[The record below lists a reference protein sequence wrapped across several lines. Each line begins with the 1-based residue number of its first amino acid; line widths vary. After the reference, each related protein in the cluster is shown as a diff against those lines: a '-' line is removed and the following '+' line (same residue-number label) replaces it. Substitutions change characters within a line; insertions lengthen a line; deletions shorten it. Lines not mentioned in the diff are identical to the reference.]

1 MNKHL
6 SGWERHAI
14 DLTGPQSHVLVME
27 PGVGS
32 VTIGPASPGRKVDL
46 AVAADDRIDW
56 HVFDPFRTGSDYP
69 WPRFIHYTGGDAGL
83 FDWTRGRS
91 IEEATWVPMLA
102 GDRTIDARDSRI
114 RTLRLCLTEPGGRLH
129 LILPDRS
136 ASPHF
141 TLKLEGDLSRLS
153 CEGVAP
159 KYLTLA
165 PTTRRHDADRP
176 VELPAL
182 GVLEQVERLTLWNDP
197 LVQLVSLRGLARFA
211 QLRSLT
217 LRGDIADLD
226 RLADHPQL
234 THLELRDMP
243 DLRGLPPLATWP
255 DLDGFVAIDIDEDVG
270 KRLRRE
276 LNARAR
282 QRPFINHARVAK
294 LRKPEWWAHE
304 YGRPFA
310 AWPPRR
316 AKIAHAAFDT
326 AQAAIAAATSLA
338 DVEAA
343 ITDFAKRFNAMDGIE
358 TTEREALSDA
368 VWQLGRADAAM
379 ALGVDDALALQWF
392 DAAREY

>member
-1 MNKHL
+1 MNKRP

-32 VTIGPASPGRKVDL
+32 LTIGPASPGRKVDL

-69 WPRFIHYTGGDAGL
+69 WPRWITYAGSDAGL
-83 FDWTRGRS
+83 FDWARGRS
-91 IEEATWVPMLA
+91 IEVATWTPLLLE
-102 GDRTIDARDSRI
+102 DRTIDARDSRLN
-114 RTLRLCLTEPGGRLH
+114 TLRLSLTEPGGRLH
-129 LILPDRS
+129 LILPERA

-141 TLKLEGDLSRLS
+141 TLKLEGDLSRFS

-165 PTTRRHDADRP
+165 PATRRRDADRP
-176 VELPAL
+176 LDLPAL

-197 LVQLVSLRGLARFA
+197 LVQPVSLRGLARWPN
-211 QLRSLT
+211 LRSLT
-217 LRGDIADLD
+217 LRGEIADLD

-234 THLELRDMP
+234 TGLELRDMP
-243 DLRGLPPLATWP
+243 NLGGLPPLATWP
-255 DLDGFVAIDIDEDVG
+255 DLDGFFAGDIDEDVG

-276 LNARAR
+276 LNARTK
-282 QRPFINHARVAK
+282 QRPFANRAMVSK
-294 LRKPEWWAHE
+294 LRKPEWWARE

-316 AKIAHAAFDT
+316 AKIANAAFDT
-326 AQAAIAAATSLA
+326 AQAAIAAAATLA

-343 ITDFAKRFNAMDGIE
+343 ITEFAKRFNAMDGIE
-358 TTEREALSDA
+358 TTEREALADA
-368 VWQLGRADAAM
+368 VWQLGRSEVAT
-379 ALGVDDALALQWF
+379 ALGTDDALALQWF